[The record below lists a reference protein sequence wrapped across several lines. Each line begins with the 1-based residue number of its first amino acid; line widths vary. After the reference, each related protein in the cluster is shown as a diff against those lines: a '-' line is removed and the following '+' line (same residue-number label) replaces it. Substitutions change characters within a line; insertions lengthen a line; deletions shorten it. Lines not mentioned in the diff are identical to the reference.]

1 MKIYISP
8 QKCKRLSAVA
18 QIFFDNVANFSHRT
32 ICPHNAKEVKQ
43 NLTHFVAAKI
53 SIHTKEKVADSAK
66 SKKFR
71 ELPLTNEVTKE
82 IVECNKEENVSF

>member
-1 MKIYISP
+1 M
-8 QKCKRLSAVA
+8 
-18 QIFFDNVANFSHRT
+18 
-32 ICPHNAKEVKQ
+32 ICPHNAKEVKL